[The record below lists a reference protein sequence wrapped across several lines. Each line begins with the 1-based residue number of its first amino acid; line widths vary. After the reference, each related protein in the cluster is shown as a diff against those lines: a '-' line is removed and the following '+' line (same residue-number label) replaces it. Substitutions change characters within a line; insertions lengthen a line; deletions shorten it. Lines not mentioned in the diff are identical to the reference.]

1 MRVRPEGLQGD
12 GGLGNRGLKDS
23 LVHRV
28 DSGEPVRVGKALD
41 GGRGLLSQ
49 LKTLWTR
56 GSYMS
61 KDIVFSF
68 PDASISP

>member
-1 MRVRPEGLQGD
+1 MMEVWETVGSRAPWSTGWIQE
-12 GGLGNRGLKDS
+12 S
-23 LVHRV
+23 
-28 DSGEPVRVGKALD
+28 VRVGKALD